1 MSEKKKHEPE
11 YTLHIL
17 HTTNR
22 ETGEAVTAI
31 VVQTVREFV
40 SFKYDLPL
48 ESTIEG
54 ATINLKIHG
63 LRVPE
68 NLVPGK
74 GRAHGVVLLPK
85 MKGKYELSITNVDGV
100 LNNFFLTIT
109 TRDIEVKKSSR
120 KPFIVYSK
128 EHVQI

>member
-17 HTTNR
+17 YTTHP
-22 ETGEAVTAI
+22 ETGGAATAF

-40 SFKYDLPL
+40 SFMYDIPL
-48 ESTIEG
+48 ESAIRGQEVN
-54 ATINLKIHG
+54 ISIRG

-74 GRAHGVVLLPK
+74 GQARGVFYHRRL
-85 MKGKYELSITNVDGV
+85 KGRYDILITNVDGAV
-100 LNNFFLTIT
+100 NKFEATFGPK
-109 TRDIEVKKSSR
+109 DIDVTKASR
-120 KPFIVYSK
+120 KPFIVYN
-128 EHVQI
+128 EGHLQL

>member
-17 HTTNR
+17 HTTHP
-22 ETGEAVTAI
+22 ETSEAVTAF

-40 SFKYDLPL
+40 SFMYEIPL
-48 ESTIEG
+48 DSTIEG
-54 ATINLKIHG
+54 RVIHLNIHG

-74 GRAHGVVLLPK
+74 GTARGTVLHPK
-85 MKGKYELSITNVDGV
+85 LKGKYELSITNVDGIV
-100 LNNFFLTIT
+100 NRFLLAFSSHA
-109 TRDIEVKKSSR
+109 IEVKNTSH
-120 KPFIVYSK
+120 KPFIVYSGGK
-128 EHVQI
+128 GQI

>member
-17 HTTNR
+17 HTKHP
-22 ETGEAVTAI
+22 ETGADVTAFI
-31 VVQTVREFV
+31 VQTVREFV
-40 SFKYDLPL
+40 SFSYDIPL

-54 ATINLKIHG
+54 REIGINIRG

-74 GRAHGVVLLPK
+74 GQARGIFYHPRLMGTYDVLV
-85 MKGKYELSITNVDGV
+85 TNVDGV
-100 LNNFFLTIT
+100 VNKFEATFGPKVV
-109 TRDIEVKKSSR
+109 EVKRASR
-120 KPFIVYSK
+120 KPFIVYG
-128 EHVQI
+128 EGRPRQ